1 MNAITPSWRHGA
13 IRASARRSCG
23 FTLIELMITVVVVAI
38 LAAIALPAYQ
48 SYIKRG
54 SREAAQ
60 AELIEM
66 SGTEEKIY
74 LNSNAYTASVT
85 GAYTGNSTGGLGV
98 TNGLSRDSKYGYTAT
113 VSGPSYTITATPVTG
128 QSQAG
133 DGNLVI
139 TSDGTR
145 TWGTKSW

>member
-1 MNAITPSWRHGA
+1 MNAEIFSRPA
-13 IRASARRSCG
+13 ARRRNALATRG

-38 LAAIALPAYQ
+38 LAAIALPSYQ
-48 SYIKRG
+48 SFIKRG

-66 SGTEEKIY
+66 SGTQEKIY

-98 TNGLSRDSKYGYTAT
+98 TNGLSRDSKYSYGAT
-113 VSGPSYTITATPVTG
+113 VNGPSYTITATPVTG